1 MIQKWMC
8 LLCCVLCL
16 LAGCGQEELYTC
28 PLPRDVDGTV
38 TKVDEAN
45 KEILVEITSP
55 EELWSYEG
63 EKKVD
68 CLLEKGDVVLTGYDG
83 EEEFYDFP
91 PKVGMYVRVI
101 FSDDT
106 IETREDFEEKD
117 GYLYIDSD
125 SVHKNISFVDGKW
138 SEGTYD

>member
-1 MIQKWMC
+1 MRQICMCMIC
-8 LLCCVLCL
+8 LLLCL
-16 LAGCGQEELYTC
+16 SAGCGQEELYIS

-38 TKVDEAN
+38 TKVNEAN
-45 KEILVEITSP
+45 KEIVVEITSP

-68 CLLEKGDVVLTGYDG
+68 CLLKKGDVILTGYDG
-83 EEEFYDFP
+83 EEEFFDFP
-91 PKVGMYVRVI
+91 PKAGMYVRVV
-101 FSDDT
+101 FSDDR
-106 IETREDFEEKD
+106 IETREDFKEKD

-125 SVHKNISFVDGKW
+125 SVQKNISFVDGKW